1 MVVGVGRAEARVFV
15 KLIPVRR
22 CVMHYMVTLSQE
34 IPSCNLR
41 LQVRSSVTIMLKS
54 GEPN

>member
-22 CVMHYMVTLSQE
+22 GVMHYLVTLSQE
-34 IPSCNLR
+34 IPN
-41 LQVRSSVTIMLKS
+41 
-54 GEPN
+54 